1 MEQIA
6 ESVLADKS
14 GGGPNI
20 IGNEEDKSA
29 ANENSAALLLPPF
42 QADTGLGQR

>member
-1 MEQIA
+1 MA
-6 ESVLADKS
+6 ESMLGDMS

-42 QADTGLGQR
+42 QAASGLGQR